1 MRPFHNILSFVA
13 VSNFFYY
20 PSPSLFHL
28 CKHVRKLTRCFS
40 LSILHLICPMSVNFS
55 KTSFLIMS
63 DRKFI
68 CFFLILS
75 LLHFFLVFLNI
86 SSLFIYSVHE
96 IPNILLQNL
105 MSVVSVPLFISPA
118 FTAIQV
124 ERYYIV
130 VILMDF

>member
-86 SSLFIYSVHE
+86 SSLFIYSMKFPTSFSR
-96 IPNILLQNL
+96 ISCLLSQFPSLSLQHSLLYRLNDIT
-105 MSVVSVPLFISPA
+105 S
-118 FTAIQV
+118 
-124 ERYYIV
+124 
-130 VILMDF
+130 